1 GSAACSSSLSAKRS
15 LSIAPTNPSSVVLP
29 AVANMGMRPVEKV
42 TKVVTN
48 VAGSGTASSD
58 AMTGDMNTPAPP
70 GMPGDSS
77 PRIITGGISTAIS
90 VIVIGRPSSR
100 QVETVT
106 SITPMVATFLFGTVP
121 STIEARATCGRRPRS
136 RSAEIRFTG
145 SVSYDPPVPKPVT
158 YTVAKYFQ
166 ICGHV
171 RLVVARTNSS
181 IAADQTVAT
190 MARFSD
196 VRP

>member
-1 GSAACSSSLSAKRS
+1 
-15 LSIAPTNPSSVVLP
+15 
-29 AVANMGMRPVEKV
+29 MV

-48 VAGSGTASSD
+48 MVGSGTASSD
-58 AMTGDMNTPAPP
+58 AMTGDMNTAAPP

-77 PRIITGGISTAIS
+77 PRIRTGGIRTAIS
-90 VIVIGRPSSR
+90 VIVMCTSSSA

-106 SITPMVATFLFGTVP
+106 SSTAMVATFLFSTVP
-121 STIEARATCGRRPRS
+121 STIDARATCGRRPRS
-136 RSAEIRFTG
+136 RSAETRFTG
-145 SVSYDPPVPKPVT
+145 NVSYEPPVPNPVT

-166 ICGHV
+166 ICLHV
-171 RLVVARTNSS
+171 RLVVARISTS
-181 IAADQTVAT
+181 IAADHTTAT